1 MPIPVVCPRCK
12 KRMKAPD
19 VLAGTVAKCTG
30 CQFDVEVPE
39 HSPEPEPEPAR
50 PGGFD
55 REAAESLKSIDRH
68 LSVLRTRL
76 GCVFYLLMGWFALA
90 ALGTL
95 LALASSAR

>member
-30 CQFDVEVPE
+30 CQFDVDV
-39 HSPEPEPEPAR
+39 PEPEPAR
-50 PGGFD
+50 PEGFG

>member
-30 CQFDVEVPE
+30 CQSDVEVPE
-39 HSPEPEPEPAR
+39 AASAPSRPE
-50 PGGFD
+50 GFD

-76 GCVFYLLMGWFALA
+76 GCIFYLLVGWFALA

-95 LALASSAR
+95 LALASAGG